1 MPCILF
7 KGFVNLS
14 LCQYIPFIPDIHN
27 SNIDIQHI
35 NGSNIQTDKML
46 QFNKPALA
54 ISLSSS
60 KSKPTEIR
68 FEHFQF
74 VPSPSAIEQHLQH
87 QYQQP
92 HRDKEATPK
101 QKRYYIYNKV
111 INYSTISNETQS
123 NRRRSR
129 SAMDKRTTDDFVSK
143 NISLLLENLLKS
155 YENSQLPTHGE
166 GKLKLSASMWS
177 PTNLL
182 PRGCRAPTLMYHSTD
197 NQ

>member
-1 MPCILF
+1 
-7 KGFVNLS
+7 
-14 LCQYIPFIPDIHN
+14 
-27 SNIDIQHI
+27 
-35 NGSNIQTDKML
+35 ML

-74 VPSPSAIEQHLQH
+74 APTPSAMEQYLE
-87 QYQQP
+87 
-92 HRDKEATPK
+92 HREKEATPK

-111 INYSTISNETQS
+111 INYSTISNDTQS

-166 GKLKLSASMWS
+166 GKLKLLQHPNGVLYKPPFVRMSL
-177 PTNLL
+177 PTSI
-182 PRGCRAPTLMYHSTD
+182 CHFTD
-197 NQ
+197 TQ